1 MEKMELEVYSQQSN
15 SAVVKPPGRHFPGV
29 VIQGDSLSV
38 LYSEALEVLKALRD
52 SADDEAYYAAPELA
66 EKLEAHINHYSQV
79 LQEHGIK
86 LPFIRNSSESVAKY
100 KRKGDL

>member
-15 SAVVKPPGRHFPGV
+15 SAVIKPPGRNYPGV

-38 LYSEALEVLKALRD
+38 LYSEALEVLKALQD
-52 SADDEAYYAAPELA
+52 SGDEEPYYAALELA
-66 EKLEAHINHYSQV
+66 EKLETHLDHYSQV
-79 LQEHGIK
+79 LQEHGIE
-86 LPFIRNSSESVAKY
+86 LPFVRNPGESAAKY